1 VSRVTLT
8 TIRGCVLSVCVD
20 RYHATGDD
28 IAVRWARPRE
38 RLEGP
43 VAYDAGSRS
52 LVVNRRAKLDNGFC
66 RAVGLAVR
74 SHFFPTC

>member
-1 VSRVTLT
+1 VTLT

-28 IAVRWARPRE
+28 IAVRWARPHE
-38 RLEGP
+38 QLEGP

-52 LVVNRRAKLDNGFC
+52 LIVGRQARLDKGFV
-66 RAVGLAVR
+66 RAVERAVY
-74 SHFFPTC
+74 SHYFPC